1 MLAFIFGTDST
12 GWWTLFF
19 VSIIFLV
26 VVLGFF
32 LPRDARKQE
41 HKLAKAKGYVD
52 PQVRKL
58 RNDVIVLDAALT
70 AAEESGY
77 VDPEVRKLRNDV
89 IVLDTALTAAE
100 ESLAE
105 IHLLLHKRE
114 PLTLYRVQQLHED
127 VHAKLRVNGIDW
139 EEAQL

>member
-12 GWWTLFF
+12 GWWTLFL

-41 HKLAKAKGYVD
+41 HKLAKAKRYVD

-70 AAEESGY
+70 AAEES
-77 VDPEVRKLRNDV
+77 
-89 IVLDTALTAAE
+89 
-100 ESLAE
+100 LAE
-105 IHLLLHKRE
+105 IHRLLHKRE

-127 VHAKLRVNGIDW
+127 VHAKLRGSGIDW
-139 EEAQL
+139 EEAQLGR

>member
-1 MLAFIFGTDST
+1 MLAFILGTDST

-41 HKLAKAKGYVD
+41 RKLAKARGYVD
-52 PQVRKL
+52 PEVRKLAKARGYVDPEVRQL

-70 AAEESGY
+70 AAEES
-77 VDPEVRKLRNDV
+77 
-89 IVLDTALTAAE
+89 
-100 ESLAE
+100 LAE
-105 IHLLLHKRE
+105 LHLLLHKRE

-139 EEAQL
+139 EEAKL